1 VNYQYPDNLKAKP
14 TLWLWE
20 LKHISILGIALLLSV
35 LCFSQLHALV
45 PLVIT
50 AVGAFLTIRMDD
62 ITILDYIR
70 NCINFFIT
78 RQQIFYWRL
87 RK

>member
-1 VNYQYPDNLKAKP
+1 LNYQYPDNLKAKP

-20 LKHISILGIALLLSV
+20 LKHITVLGMALLLSV
-35 LCFSQLHALV
+35 LAFSQLRTPVLLA
-45 PLVIT
+45 IT
-50 AVGAFLTIRMDD
+50 AVGAFLTIRVDD

-78 RQQIFYWRL
+78 KQQIYYWR
-87 RK
+87 